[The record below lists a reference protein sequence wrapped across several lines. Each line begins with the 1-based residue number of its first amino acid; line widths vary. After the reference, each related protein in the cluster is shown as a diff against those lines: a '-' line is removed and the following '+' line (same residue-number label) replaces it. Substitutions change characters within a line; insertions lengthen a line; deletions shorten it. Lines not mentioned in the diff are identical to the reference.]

1 MKAHFNLE
9 PEQSDDESSSLDD
22 IIDRHVQDQEHTFI
36 GDGGAESEAAE
47 LNEEDKEA
55 DVEVDEEDSE
65 QDGSEVEDDDDDE
78 EDDEE
83 YPEKENE
90 LGSS

>member
-1 MKAHFNLE
+1 MKACFNLE

-22 IIDRHVQDQEHTFI
+22 IIDQHVQDQEHTFI
-36 GDGGAESEAAE
+36 DDGRAESEAVA
-47 LNEEDKEA
+47 LNKE
-55 DVEVDEEDSE
+55 DEEA
-65 QDGSEVEDDDDDE
+65 DE

-83 YPEKENE
+83 DSGDDSGEEEYDEDNEEDHEKENE

>member
-1 MKAHFNLE
+1 MAGLLKANFNPE
-9 PEQSDDESSSLDD
+9 PEQSDDESLSYDV

-36 GDGGAESEAAE
+36 DDGGAESETVA
-47 LNEEDKEA
+47 LDEEDEA
-55 DVEVDEEDSE
+55 ADEEDDEEDS
-65 QDGSEVEDDDDDE
+65 GDDSGEE
-78 EDDEE
+78 EDDEDNEE

>member
-1 MKAHFNLE
+1 MKARFNPE

-36 GDGGAESEAAE
+36 DDGGAESEAVA
-47 LNEEDKEA
+47 LDEEDKEA
-55 DVEVDEEDSE
+55 DEKDDEEDSRDDSGE
-65 QDGSEVEDDDDDE
+65 EEDA

-83 YPEKENE
+83 GHEKEDE